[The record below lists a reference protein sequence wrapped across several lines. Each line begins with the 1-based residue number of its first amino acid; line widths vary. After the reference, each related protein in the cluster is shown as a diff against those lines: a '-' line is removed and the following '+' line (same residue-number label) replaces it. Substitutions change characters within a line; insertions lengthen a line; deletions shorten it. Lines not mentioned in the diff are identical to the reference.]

1 MEEKKIEDM
10 TIAQIKEL
18 KRQLRD
24 EFKDL
29 INEFFKNHPMVN
41 HVEFGHVETYI
52 LLSSDAVTDIG
63 LHGDNGIS
71 LIRNHALA

>member
-29 INEFFKNHPMVN
+29 INGFFKNHPIVN
-41 HVEFGHVETYI
+41 HVELGYVKKY
-52 LLSSDAVTDIG
+52 LLLGSDAICDIG
-63 LHGDNGIS
+63 LHGDNGITLS
-71 LIRNHALA
+71 H